1 MSVIHQ
7 MLLHT
12 GWNKNNGPIQ
22 IRFAIELT
30 HFGLFLGEVL
40 SVDESITYSCND
52 SEAEIGS
59 SMANEIQLTCASNGS
74 LIPSLAEIPA
84 CLIPKNCS
92 TPLEAN
98 AESGLVYDNSTDEA
112 PLAYRFGTYVCAN
125 DSLITDFGNTFE
137 VLCQEDGTFAT
148 PDSWPT
154 CREPLDC
161 DDFVPYPSKESLL
174 NDSTTVV
181 EKEGQKAI
189 YVCRDAPTFKVQG
202 ANKISVRLTEVYVT
216 TVYRTVILFAPCRY
230 IRMFIRYTVYSSPL
244 KSFYHHLF
252 TTSIKI
258 AF

>member
-1 MSVIHQ
+1 MCVTKCLVEAAADEKAYQSPEGE
-7 MLLHT
+7 LLS
-12 GWNKNNGPIQ
+12 I
-22 IRFAIELT
+22 
-30 HFGLFLGEVL
+30 
-40 SVDESITYSCND
+40 DESITYSCND

-59 SMANEIQLTCASNGS
+59 SMANEIQLTCASNGT

-98 AESGLVYDNSTDEA
+98 AESGLVYDNSTEA

-137 VLCQEDGTFAT
+137 VLCQEDGTFAA
-148 PDSWPT
+148 PDSWPQ
-154 CREPLDC
+154 CREPMDC

-189 YVCRDAPTFKVQG
+189 YVCRDAPAFKVG
-202 ANKISVRLTEVYVT
+202 I
-216 TVYRTVILFAPCRY
+216 
-230 IRMFIRYTVYSSPL
+230 
-244 KSFYHHLF
+244 
-252 TTSIKI
+252 
-258 AF
+258 